1 MMIYQ
6 KAWRQAYV
14 VGNLSRNNL
23 IREDFPQRISQLK
36 QTIQALSIDMKKT
49 FSWNGMAKVEPNTTI
64 PDTHLAMKF
73 PGMVWRKLNLKQ
85 QFPIPYS
92 LGQH

>member
-64 PDTHLAMKF
+64 PDTHFNMCRNSF
-73 PGMVWRKLNLKQ
+73 
-85 QFPIPYS
+85 
-92 LGQH
+92 LGPVPFNAWLVVSV